1 VIQKLSSTLSS
12 LILSYSSAGTDIR
25 ALSRPSTI
33 NSRYQQILSTS
44 LLSLNSTHTI
54 PYSHE
59 KDMLWTMN
67 PLPTH
72 PNGMKFTVFDKE
84 GDMLATNTYFSV
96 GGGFVVNERT
106 QGMLLFLDS

>member
-1 VIQKLSSTLSS
+1 
-12 LILSYSSAGTDIR
+12 
-25 ALSRPSTI
+25 
-33 NSRYQQILSTS
+33 
-44 LLSLNSTHTI
+44 
-54 PYSHE
+54 
-59 KDMLWTMN
+59 MLWTMN